1 MAAPACHYCD
11 RPAEEECP
19 TCGRLYCSEHGED
32 VCLRCM
38 APESAVPSALVY
50 RGSILTLV
58 VATLVTVFLLIRP
71 PAEKSQASLVREL
84 PTSTTTINSTA
95 TPTPPRTPTQSG
107 GGETPEAT
115 PSVATTPDASPTAA
129 ETAEPTATA
138 GPRIHVVE
146 AGDTLSGIAAQ
157 YGTTVAE
164 LERLNPGL
172 DESINIGDEVIV
184 P

>member
-19 TCGRLYCSEHGED
+19 TCGRLYCHEHGED

-71 PAEKSQASLVREL
+71 PADKSQASLVREI
-84 PTSTTTINSTA
+84 PTPTPAISATA

-107 GGETPEAT
+107 GSETPVST
-115 PSVATTPDASPTAA
+115 PETPGASPTAA
-129 ETAEPTATA
+129 ETPEATPTT
-138 GPRIHVVE
+138 GTNVHIVQS
-146 AGDTLSGIAAQ
+146 GDTLSGIAAQ
-157 YGTTVAE
+157 YGTTVEE
-164 LERLNPGL
+164 LERLNPGI
-172 DESINIGDEVIV
+172 DENINIGDEVIV